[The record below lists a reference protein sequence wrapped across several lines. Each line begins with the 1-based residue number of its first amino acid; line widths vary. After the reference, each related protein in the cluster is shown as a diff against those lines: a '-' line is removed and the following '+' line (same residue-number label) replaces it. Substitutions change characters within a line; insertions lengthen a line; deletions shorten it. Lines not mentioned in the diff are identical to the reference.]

1 MSVFK
6 VGFSPD
12 LPRGEGGELRF
23 DLGFDV
29 FADVPD
35 LELSMLPGEPSREL
49 TAEQLAGVDAL
60 ILWGARVTEA
70 SLAGAD
76 RLRIVARL
84 GVGYDNVDVE
94 ACTRR
99 GIAVTITPD
108 GVRRPMA
115 ASAMLFILALAHQLP
130 VKDRIARSAHWTDH
144 WKHIG
149 VGLTGR
155 TLGLV
160 GAGNIGRELFRLAKP
175 FELRQIAFDPYADPE
190 VAAAEGFELVD
201 LETLMASSDFVCVLC
216 PLTEETRH
224 LVNGERLAL
233 MKPTAYLI
241 SMARGPIVDESAL
254 TAALRERG
262 IAGAALDVFEQEPA
276 DPTNPL
282 FALDN
287 VIVTPHAVCLTD
299 ECFLLIGRSACEAV
313 IAVKEGR
320 RPRYIVNP
328 AALEPAS
335 ATDR

>member
-1 MSVFK
+1 MSTFK

-12 LPRGEGGELRF
+12 LPRTEAGEPRF

-29 FADVPD
+29 LAGVPG
-35 LELSMLPGEPSREL
+35 LELGMLPGEPSREL
-49 TAEQLAGVDAL
+49 AAEQLGGFDAL

-99 GIAVTITPD
+99 GIAVTIAPD

-115 ASAMLFILALAHQLP
+115 ASAMLFILALAHRLP
-130 VKDRIARSAHWTDH
+130 AKDRIARSGSWAESWN
-144 WKHIG
+144 HIG
-149 VGLTGR
+149 TGLTGR

-160 GAGNIGRELFRLAKP
+160 GAGNIGRELLRLVQP
-175 FELRQIAFDPYADPE
+175 FEMRRIAFDPYVDPE
-190 VAAAEGFELVD
+190 LAAAEGFELVD

-216 PLTEETRH
+216 PLNEETRH
-224 LVNGERLAL
+224 LVNEERLAL

-241 SMARGPIVDESAL
+241 SIARGPIVDEAAL
-254 TAALRERG
+254 TRVLRERR
-262 IAGAALDVFEQEPA
+262 IAGAALDVFEHEPA
-276 DPTNPL
+276 DPSNPL

-313 IAVKEGR
+313 LAVKEGR

-328 AALEPAS
+328 AALEPALR
-335 ATDR
+335 D